1 MNIKLDTNIME
12 TLQQIILGE
21 FNNKLALNN
30 HIGYE
35 HNSSVYQGI
44 YNNNKRNLN
53 VLVKVIPRKDTPNFN
68 QLLLE
73 IGFIKYLSKF
83 VSSKKYIS
91 ICYNVKLT
99 KDYLIIVQEL
109 PIGMTLKKFISQI
122 KDLTYGEYCRLI
134 CVLMYKLLIAIN
146 YIHVKGVA
154 HRGLNPENIYVNY
167 VNGQIL
173 DVKITDFAV
182 SCGKYIGISYD
193 SSKQNSRL
201 DDYFCQTLDF
211 LINPPEKFNISELV
225 ARIKRLS
232 KDQTRNSIYLYLAKK
247 ADIWALGILF
257 WKLLNKKNN
266 GENPLDIQFPVEY
279 QKSKSWKVFN
289 GSSEASKLIRKIFES
304 VIERMLSEIPKRA
317 KSSDI
322 LENFVLVNKYY
333 EDFDT
338 DLQEIATS

>member
-1 MNIKLDTNIME
+1 ME
-12 TLQQIILGE
+12 TLQRIILGE

-99 KDYLIIVQEL
+99 NDYLIIIQEL
-109 PIGMTLKKFISQI
+109 PIGITLKNFVI
-122 KDLTYGEYCRLI
+122 KIMDLGYDEYCRLI

-167 VNGQIL
+167 TNGEIL

-193 SSKQNSRL
+193 SKKSNNHTNSYL

-225 ARIKRLS
+225 SRIKRLS
-232 KDQTRNSIYLYLAKK
+232 KDQTRNGIYLYLAKK
-247 ADIWALGILF
+247 SDIWALGILF
-257 WKLLNKKNN
+257 WKLLNKQKN
-266 GENPLDIQFPVEY
+266 GENPLDIQFPSNY
-279 QKSKSWKVFN
+279 QNNQSWKDFK
-289 GSSEASKLIRKIFES
+289 GPSDTSKLMKKIFES

-333 EDFDT
+333 EDWDN
-338 DLQEIATS
+338 DLREVATT

>member
-1 MNIKLDTNIME
+1 MDV
-12 TLQQIILGE
+12 LQNIILGE

-35 HNSSVYQGI
+35 HNSSVYQGV
-44 YNNNKRNLN
+44 YNNNKKNLN
-53 VLVKVIPRKDTPNFN
+53 VLIKIIPRKDTDNFN

-99 KDYLIIVQEL
+99 SDYLIIVQEL
-109 PIGMTLKKFISQI
+109 PVGISLKKFITQI
-122 KDLTYGEYCRLI
+122 MAFSYSEYCRLI

-154 HRGLNPENIYVNY
+154 HRGLNPENIYVEF
-167 VNGQIL
+167 VNGKIKN
-173 DVKITDFAV
+173 VKITDFAV
-182 SCGKYIGISYD
+182 SCGKYIGISL
-193 SSKQNSRL
+193 NRNENNNHL

-225 ARIKRLS
+225 LRIKRLS
-232 KDQTRNSIYLYLAKK
+232 TNQTRNDIYLYLAKK

-257 WKLLNKKNN
+257 WKLLNKKENDTN
-266 GENPLDIQFPVEY
+266 NPLNNQFPVNY
-279 QKSKSWKVFN
+279 KTDKSWETFK
-289 GSSEASKLIRKIFES
+289 GSSDASKLIRKIFQS
-304 VIERMLSEIPKRA
+304 VVEKMLSEIPKRS
-317 KSSDI
+317 KSSDV
-322 LENFVLVNKYY
+322 LESFVLVNKYF
-333 EDFDT
+333 EDWDS
-338 DLQEIATS
+338 DLRETIIS